1 MSNPTVVGLSGNFQR
16 PSKTRSLVANVVS
29 RIGHQYGLASEVFD
43 LVDFGDSLGAAR
55 YSSDLDASSKQMVE
69 KVLAADVLVVGTPTY
84 KGSYTGLFK
93 HLIDLLDPLALQG
106 KPILLTAT
114 GGSDR
119 HALIIEHQL
128 RPLFGF
134 FMAHTLPTGVF
145 AVDRDFLDYE
155 IATAHI
161 NARITQAVSEVRPFV
176 AAEKSIVASAAE

>member
-1 MSNPTVVGLSGNFQR
+1 MANPTIVGLSGNLLR
-16 PSKTRSLVANVVS
+16 PSKTRSLVASVVS
-29 RIGHQYGLASEVFD
+29 RISHQYGLPSEVFD

-55 YSSDLDASSKQMVE
+55 SEKDLDAPSTQIVE
-69 KVLAADVLVVGTPTY
+69 KILAADILVVGTPTY
-84 KGSYTGLFK
+84 KGSYSGLFK

-145 AVDRDFLDYE
+145 AVDRDFLDGE
-155 IATAHI
+155 IANAHL
-161 NARITQAVSEVRPFV
+161 NARITQAVSEVRPFIALKRSTVTSV
-176 AAEKSIVASAAE
+176 AG

>member
-1 MSNPTVVGLSGNFQR
+1 MPNPTVVGLSGNFQR
-16 PSKTRSLVANVVS
+16 PSKTRSLVTKVVGQIS
-29 RIGHQYGLASEVFD
+29 HRYGLSSEVFD
-43 LVDFGDSLGAAR
+43 LVDFGNNLGSAR
-55 YSSDLDASSKQMVE
+55 YARDLDAPSTQIVE
-69 KVLAADVLVVGTPTY
+69 KILAADVLVVGTPTY

-93 HLIDLLDPLALQG
+93 HLIDLLDPLALQS

-161 NARITQAVSEVRPFV
+161 NARITQAVTEVRPFV
-176 AAEKSIVASAAE
+176 APERFLVASAAE

>member
-1 MSNPTVVGLSGNFQR
+1 MPNPTVVGLSGNFQR
-16 PSKTRSLVANVVS
+16 PSKTRSLVANVVG
-29 RIGHQYGLASEVFD
+29 RISHQYGLASEVFD
-43 LVDFGDSLGAAR
+43 LIDFGDSLGAAR
-55 YSSDLDASSKQMVE
+55 YAKDLDAHATHIVE
-69 KVLAADVLVVGTPTY
+69 KILAADILVVGTPTY

-93 HLIDLLDPLALQG
+93 HFIDLLDPRALQG
-106 KPILLTAT
+106 KPIVVTAT

-155 IATAHI
+155 IVTDHI
-161 NARITQAVSEVRPFV
+161 NARITQAVSEVRRFV
-176 AAEKSIVASAAE
+176 AKRSVVTSAAE